1 MPAPE
6 STPHARAGELIA
18 GRWRLVRELGRGTS
32 GRVWQARDEHLDR
45 DVAVKVLEAPL
56 GDEEQSQRFE
66 REIRVTARLQHP
78 GICAVFEAAADEG
91 THPCYVMT
99 LARGRT
105 LDRFLEELRQTP
117 DHWRTWPLVDRLTLF
132 LKLLD
137 IMHYAHSQGVVHRD
151 LKPANIVIG
160 QYGELWVLDWGLA
173 RDLREEQAAEK
184 AWDAAF
190 ATPEEPVRTKT
201 PAGGTPALPAAPEP
215 PTVRSQRLDAIT
227 VIMNDPDASETQAM
241 PALEAP
247 EQKPSSR
254 ITTPVPG
261 SHRERGRTSEN
272 SARSSDSQRSRSTD
286 SHRRSSMRVSRSTHF
301 GQVLGSPAYMSPE
314 QALGRASVVDQR
326 TDVYSLGSILVELM
340 ALRTPQEMGE
350 REALIDFLA
359 RIKRGDR
366 KTLRDL
372 WPEAPQTLQTI
383 AEWALAK
390 DPQDRYPDCEVF
402 AQDLRTLLIQ
412 VSESYAEQEAKRL
425 ALEREGAWRGL
436 GRWDFAAS
444 PEAGPFTL
452 PSTSWCGEQVGHVH
466 HPELGGMLLGGYGL
480 QIYPLAVEVG
490 DDVRVTVEV
499 ELVQGEEMW
508 ILARG
513 TDPRQC
519 YQFKLGAYEGRWI
532 TISRSRG
539 AEDPLD
545 AELMTMRPMREGE
558 TTTRVERQ
566 PRSHRVVVECEGQ
579 VLRFHVDGQE
589 PLAFR
594 DLNPMSTA
602 PGHTV
607 AIATWKTQ
615 ALVRSLAVERRHS
628 PLMVPS
634 YTVGNEFLRLGMH
647 KEAAGWY
654 ARFLAEHPDSEMA
667 AEAAFLRCMAVM
679 KHGDL
684 ADAAEA
690 LRDYLSDNLEH
701 VLARDAIFTLAKVQ
715 YERHGGSL
723 RAAIREL
730 LGYQESGD
738 VVRTRFCLWIMPLI
752 GAQVEHGGLTSDVET
767 DLEHL
772 ARLMRGS
779 PDESALMGTLS
790 RWLSSHLRT
799 WLNHL
804 VDRNDTVAIATC
816 REAMRRARAVG
827 YTITIREPRMLG
839 DYARISHDI
848 TSNNDPA
855 RTVLV
860 IGRGEDRPTTLFD
873 FVRDSL
879 VLVGMGAV
887 KPILESLSGGDELTP
902 VERVMRAGL
911 RRRVGDTAGAQ
922 EDLEWCFRLTDEL
935 ETSRTSLT
943 KLFAAR
949 LGCLALGYLPASLV
963 LDGLSTIRQDIL
975 HSPLLALTAFTCESH
990 GDRLTAMQLWRE
1002 LSVDGSGFAL
1012 VGKQGIER
1020 LG

>member
-1 MPAPE
+1 MSGQEINPLAK
-6 STPHARAGELIA
+6 AGELIA
-18 GRWRLVRELGRGTS
+18 GRWRLHHEVGHGTS
-32 GRVWQARDEHLDR
+32 GRVWQAHDEHLER
-45 DVAVKVLEAPL
+45 DVAVKILEVNTN
-56 GDEEQSQRFE
+56 DEEQVQRFE

-78 GICAVFEAAADEG
+78 GICAVFEAATDDSAR
-91 THPCYVMT
+91 PCYVMT

-105 LDRFLEELRQTP
+105 LDRFLEELRQAP

-132 LKLLD
+132 LHLLD
-137 IMHYAHSQGVVHRD
+137 IMHYAHAQGVVHRD

-173 RDLREEQAAEK
+173 RDLREEQATEK

-190 ATPEEPVRTKT
+190 ATAEDKARTPPPAQPEPV
-201 PAGGTPALPAAPEP
+201 
-215 PTVRSQRLDAIT
+215 TVRSQRLDAAT
-227 VIMNDPDASETQAM
+227 VIMDDPDSSETQAM
-241 PALEAP
+241 PALEATQ
-247 EQKPSSR
+247 QKPSSR
-254 ITTPVPG
+254 ITTPVSISIG
-261 SHRERGRTSEN
+261 T
-272 SARSSDSQRSRSTD
+272 QRSERRSGGTD

-301 GQVLGSPAYMSPE
+301 GQILGSPAYMSPE

-326 TDVYSLGSILVELM
+326 TDVYSLGSILVEMM
-340 ALRTPQEMGE
+340 ALKTPQEMGE
-350 REALIDFLA
+350 HEALIDFIT
-359 RIKRGDR
+359 RIKKGDR
-366 KTLRDL
+366 RTLRDL

-383 AEWALAK
+383 AEWALAR

-402 AQDLRTLLIQ
+402 AQDLRTLLVQ
-412 VSESYAEQEAKRL
+412 VSESYAKQEADRM
-425 ALEREGAWRGL
+425 AREREGAWRGL

-444 PEAGPFTL
+444 PDAGPFTL

-480 QIYPLAVEVG
+480 QIYPLCVEVG
-490 DDVRVTVEV
+490 DDVRVSVEL

-513 TDPRQC
+513 TDPSQS
-519 YQFKLGAYEGRWI
+519 YQFRIGAYEGRWI
-532 TISRSRG
+532 TLSRSRG
-539 AEDPLD
+539 ATDPLA

-558 TTTRVERQ
+558 TTTRMEKQ
-566 PRSHRVVVECEGQ
+566 SRSHRVVVECEGQ
-579 VLRFHVDGQE
+579 VLRLHVDGQE

-594 DLNPMSTA
+594 DLNPVSVA
-602 PGHTV
+602 PGNTI
-607 AIATWKTQ
+607 ALATWKTQ
-615 ALVRSLAVERRHS
+615 ALVRSLAVERRHA

-634 YTVGNEFLRLGMH
+634 YTVGNELLRLGLH
-647 KEAAGWY
+647 QEAESWY
-654 ARFLAEHPDSEMA
+654 ARFLAEHPDSEQA
-667 AEAAFLRCMAVM
+667 AEASFLRCMAVV
-679 KHGDL
+679 KRGEL

-690 LRDYLSDNLEH
+690 LREFLSDNLEH

-752 GAQVEHGGLTSDVET
+752 GAQVEHGGLTTEVEH

-779 PDESALMGTLS
+779 PDETALMGTLS
-790 RWLSSHLRT
+790 RWLSSHLRG

-804 VDRNDTVAIATC
+804 VDRNDSVAIAAC
-816 REAMRRARAVG
+816 RDAMRRARALG
-827 YTITIREPRMLG
+827 YTITIREPRMLS
-839 DYARISHDI
+839 DFVKISHEIGASD
-848 TSNNDPA
+848 DPA

-873 FVRDSL
+873 FVRDCL
-879 VLVGMGAV
+879 VLVGMGSI
-887 KPILESLSGGDELTP
+887 KPILDALSGGDELTP
-902 VERVMRAGL
+902 VERVLRAGL
-911 RRRVGDTAGAQ
+911 RRSAGDTAGSQ

-963 LDGLSTIRQDIL
+963 LDGLSTIRADIL

-990 GDRLTAMQLWRE
+990 GDRLTALQLWRE
-1002 LSVDGSGFAL
+1002 LSAEGTGFSL

>member
-1 MPAPE
+1 MSGLGSSPFAKP
-6 STPHARAGELIA
+6 GELIA
-18 GRWRLVRELGRGTS
+18 GRWRLHHEIGHGTS
-32 GRVWQARDEHLDR
+32 GRVWQARDDHLDR
-45 DVAVKVLEAPL
+45 DVAVKILEAPA
-56 GDEEQSQRFE
+56 DDAEQVQRFE
-66 REIRVTARLQHP
+66 REIHVTARLQHP
-78 GICAVFEAAADEG
+78 GICAVFEAAADDASR
-91 THPCYVMT
+91 PCYVMT

-105 LDRFLEELRQTP
+105 LDRFLEELRQSP

-137 IMHYAHSQGVVHRD
+137 ITQYAHAQGVVHRD

-173 RDLREEQAAEK
+173 RDLREEAAAEK

-190 ATPEEPVRTKT
+190 SSPEDKVKT
-201 PAGGTPALPAAPEP
+201 PPPQAPPDPA
-215 PTVRSQRLDAIT
+215 TVRSQRLDAAT
-227 VIMNDPDASETQAM
+227 VIMDGPDSQETQAM

-247 EQKPSSR
+247 RQPSSSR
-254 ITTPVPG
+254 IT
-261 SHRERGRTSEN
+261 RTS
-272 SARSSDSQRSRSTD
+272 SSTARSDRLRSAGNGTEN
-286 SHRRSSMRVSRSTHF
+286 HRRSSMRVSRSTHF
-301 GQVLGSPAYMSPE
+301 GQILGSPAYMSPE

-326 TDVYSLGSILVELM
+326 SDVYSLGSILVEMM
-340 ALRTPQEMGE
+340 ALKTPQEMGE
-350 REALIDFLA
+350 GEALIDFIS
-359 RIKRGDR
+359 RIKKGDR
-366 KTLRDL
+366 RTLRDL
-372 WPEAPQTLQTI
+372 WPEAPQQLQNI
-383 AEWALAK
+383 AEWALAR

-402 AQDLRTLLIQ
+402 AQELRTLLVQ
-412 VSESYAEQEAKRL
+412 VSESYAKQEAERM
-425 ALEREGAWRGL
+425 AREREGAWRSL

-444 PEAGPFTL
+444 PDAGPFTL
-452 PSTSWCGEQVGHVH
+452 PSTAWCGEQVGHVH

-480 QIYPLAVEVG
+480 QIYPLCVEVG
-490 DDVRVTVEV
+490 DDVRVTVEL

-513 TDPRQC
+513 TDPSQS
-519 YQFKLGAYEGRWI
+519 YQFRIGAYEGRWI
-532 TISRSRG
+532 TLSRSRG
-539 AEDPLD
+539 SSDPLA

-566 PRSHRVVVECEGQ
+566 PRTHRIVVECEGQ
-579 VLRFHVDGQE
+579 VLRLHVDGQE

-594 DLNPMSTA
+594 DLNPVSVA
-602 PGHTV
+602 PGNTI
-607 AIATWKTQ
+607 ALATWKTQ
-615 ALVRSLAVERRHS
+615 ALVRSLAVERRHA

-634 YTVGNEFLRLGMH
+634 YTVGNELLRLGLNQ
-647 KEAAGWY
+647 EAESWY
-654 ARFLAEHPDSEMA
+654 VRFLAEHPDSDHA
-667 AEAAFLRCMAVM
+667 TEAAFLRCMAVV
-679 KHGDL
+679 KRGEL

-690 LRDYLSDNLEH
+690 LREFLGDNLEH
-701 VLARDAIFTLAKVQ
+701 VLARDAIFSLAKVQ

-752 GAQVEHGGLTSDVET
+752 GAQVEHGGLTSEVEH

-779 PDESALMGTLS
+779 PDEAALMGTMS
-790 RWLSSHLRT
+790 RWLGNHLRG

-804 VDRNDTVAIATC
+804 VDRNDAVAIATC
-816 REAMRRARAVG
+816 REAMRRARGLG
-827 YTITIREPRMLG
+827 YTITIREPRMLS
-839 DYARISHDI
+839 DFTKISHEIGRSD
-848 TSNNDPA
+848 DPA

-860 IGRGEDRPTTLFD
+860 IGRGEERPTTLFD
-873 FVRDSL
+873 FVRDCL
-879 VLVGMGAV
+879 VLVGMGST
-887 KPILESLSGGDELTP
+887 KPILDALCGGDELTP
-902 VERVMRAGL
+902 VERVLRAGL
-911 RRRVGDTAGAQ
+911 RRQVGDTTGSQ

-963 LDGLSTIRQDIL
+963 LDGLATIRADIL

-990 GDRLTAMQLWRE
+990 GDRLTALQLWRE
-1002 LSVDGSGFAL
+1002 LSAEGTGFSL
-1012 VGKQGIER
+1012 VGRQGIER

>member
-1 MPAPE
+1 MPGQEINPLAK
-6 STPHARAGELIA
+6 AGELIA
-18 GRWRLVRELGRGTS
+18 GRWRLHHEVGHGTS

-45 DVAVKVLEAPL
+45 EVAVKILEVNTN
-56 GDEEQSQRFE
+56 DEEQVQRFE

-78 GICAVFEAAADEG
+78 GICAVFEAATDDAAR
-91 THPCYVMT
+91 PCYVMT

-105 LDRFLEELRQTP
+105 LDRFLEELRQSP

-132 LKLLD
+132 LHLLD
-137 IMHYAHSQGVVHRD
+137 IMHYAHAQGVVHRD
-151 LKPANIVIG
+151 LKPANLVIG

-173 RDLREEQAAEK
+173 RDLREEQATEK

-190 ATPEEPVRTKT
+190 ATAEDKTKT
-201 PAGGTPALPAAPEP
+201 PAPPAAPEP
-215 PTVRSQRLDAIT
+215 VTVRSQRLDAAT
-227 VIMNDPDASETQAM
+227 VIMDDPDSSETQAM
-241 PALEAP
+241 PALEAAQ
-247 EQKPSSR
+247 QKPSSR
-254 ITTPVPG
+254 ITTPV
-261 SHRERGRTSEN
+261 SISTS
-272 SARSSDSQRSRSTD
+272 SQRSANQHGTD
-286 SHRRSSMRVSRSTHF
+286 SHRRASMRVSRSTHF
-301 GQVLGSPAYMSPE
+301 GQILGSPAYMSPE
-314 QALGRASVVDQR
+314 QALGRASIVDQR
-326 TDVYSLGSILVELM
+326 TDVYSLGSILVEMM
-340 ALRTPQEMGE
+340 ALKTPQEMGD
-350 REALIDFLA
+350 REALIDFIA
-359 RIKRGDR
+359 RIKKGDR
-366 KTLRDL
+366 RTLRDL

-383 AEWALAK
+383 AEWALAR

-402 AQDLRTLLIQ
+402 AQDLRTLLVQ
-412 VSESYAEQEAKRL
+412 VSESYAKQEADRM
-425 ALEREGAWRGL
+425 AREREGAWRGL

-480 QIYPLAVEVG
+480 QIYPLQVEVG
-490 DDVRVTVEV
+490 DDVRLTVEI

-513 TDPRQC
+513 TDPSQS
-519 YQFKLGAYEGRWI
+519 YQFRIGAYEGRWI
-532 TISRSRG
+532 TLSRSRG
-539 AEDPLD
+539 AADPLA

-558 TTTRVERQ
+558 TTTRLDQRQ

-579 VLRFHVDGQE
+579 VLRLHVDGQE
-589 PLAFR
+589 PLVFR
-594 DLNPMSTA
+594 DLNPVSVA
-602 PGHTV
+602 PGNTL
-607 AIATWKTQ
+607 ALATWKTQ
-615 ALVRSLAVERRHS
+615 ALVRSLAVERRHA

-634 YTVGNEFLRLGMH
+634 YTVGNELLRLGLH
-647 KEAAGWY
+647 QEAESWY
-654 ARFLAEHPDSEMA
+654 ARFLAEHPDSEQA
-667 AEAAFLRCMAVM
+667 AEASFLRCMAVV
-679 KHGDL
+679 KRGEL

-690 LRDYLSDNLEH
+690 LREFLGENLEH

-752 GAQVEHGGLTSDVET
+752 GAQVEHGGLTSEVEH

-779 PDESALMGTLS
+779 PDETALMGTLS
-790 RWLSSHLRT
+790 RWLSSHLRG

-804 VDRNDTVAIATC
+804 VDRNDSVAISTC
-816 REAMRRARAVG
+816 RDAMRRARALG
-827 YTITIREPRMLG
+827 YTITIREPRMLS
-839 DYARISHDI
+839 DFTKISHDI
-848 TSNNDPA
+848 TVSDDPA

-873 FVRDSL
+873 FVRDCL

-887 KPILESLSGGDELTP
+887 KPILDALSGGDELTP
-902 VERVMRAGL
+902 VERILRAGL
-911 RRRVGDTAGAQ
+911 RRSTGDTAGSQ

-963 LDGLSTIRQDIL
+963 LDGLATIRADIL

-990 GDRLTAMQLWRE
+990 GDRLTALQLWRE
-1002 LSVDGSGFAL
+1002 LSAEGTGFSL
-1012 VGKQGIER
+1012 VGKQGIDR
-1020 LG
+1020 LD